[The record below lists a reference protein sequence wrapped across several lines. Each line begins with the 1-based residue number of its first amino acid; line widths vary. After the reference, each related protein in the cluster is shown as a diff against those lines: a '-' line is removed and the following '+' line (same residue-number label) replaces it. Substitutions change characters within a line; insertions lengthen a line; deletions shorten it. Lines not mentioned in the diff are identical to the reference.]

1 MNSTRSTRGAGGGR
15 TCEGSGRSAV
25 WRATSA
31 TARACSAD
39 SAALCSHC
47 CATLYPRA
55 AASAMG
61 WASDSAPDC
70 STSSM
75 VETRRQS
82 RAGAAETPAKFQY
95 EFNGPYL
102 GPLGVML
109 GLPVCCYA
117 LVALCN
123 GHSCVSVGGLRD
135 GSWSTSQMAL
145 PQPLATVDGLTAV
158 LAWCAALVVLHLVLP
173 GRRKQGSVLP
183 DGTRLTYKL
192 NGPCDPL
199 PRLCLERWSMRAA
212 STTT

>member
-1 MNSTRSTRGAGGGR
+1 VRRKRALRRVARHLRYGARLQRGQRGAVLPLLR
-15 TCEGSGRSAV
+15 HIVSASSGIGHGLGERLRSGLKHIY
-25 WRATSA
+25 S
-31 TARACSAD
+31 
-39 SAALCSHC
+39 
-47 CATLYPRA
+47 
-55 AASAMG
+55 G
-61 WASDSAPDC
+61 
-70 STSSM
+70 M